1 MPALFAH
8 YSFGEK
14 VLSALPATLSENIQR
29 FHEAFSLGTQG
40 PDILFYHHPLKKN
53 DTRAKG
59 SDMHFLPGESFFL
72 RQAKRLTL
80 ENFVKRENGQLL
92 PSSAEASYVAGFL
105 CHFVLDVFA
114 HPTVYALQATGISH
128 GRIESEFDKHLLK
141 KEGLPIRGSN
151 FWQFLTIENSADTA
165 CANILDVSVAE
176 AQLSIKTMKKL
187 NSWFSKKSPLFHTLI
202 HSLLTIGGMEF
213 KFGGMF
219 IHKKD
224 EPRCADT
231 MLRLDDAYSTAIP
244 FASSLLEEYF
254 YTLPEIAESKHLNDF
269 FQNNYTG
276 GSL

>member
-8 YSFGEK
+8 YSFGEE
-14 VLSALPATLSENIQR
+14 VLSALPNTLSENIQR

-53 DTRAKG
+53 PTQAKG
-59 SDMHFLPGESFFL
+59 YDLHALSGEGFFL

-114 HPTVYALQATGISH
+114 HPLVYALQATGVSH
-128 GRIESEFDKHLLK
+128 ARIESELDKYLLRK
-141 KEGLPIRGSN
+141 KGFPIRGN
-151 FWQFLTIENSADTA
+151 GRAQFVTTENGTDTA
-165 CANILDVSVAE
+165 CANILDVSVSE
-176 AQLSIKTMKKL
+176 AQLSIKTMKTL
-187 NSWFSKKSPLFHTLI
+187 NGYFDKKNPLFHAVVHTLLKI
-202 HSLLTIGGMEF
+202 IGLDF

-224 EPRCADT
+224 DPRCEETLLA
-231 MLRLDDAYSTAIP
+231 LDNAFTTAIP
-244 FASSLLEEYF
+244 FAASLLDEYF
-254 YTLPEIAESKHLNDF
+254 NTLPEIAESGQLNEF